1 MPKTVD
7 LIQIL
12 MRAVGILILLSGA
25 LQLTLAVGLIALAA
39 VAANAHPTSPLG
51 IMAVCAVQMAVFSLS
66 SVLFG
71 AAMIRFS
78 APLARFA
85 TRSDPTA

>member
-12 MRAVGILILLSGA
+12 IRALGILILLSGA
-25 LQLTLAVGLIALAA
+25 LQLTLAIGLIALTA
-39 VAANAHPTSPLG
+39 VAANIHPTSPLG
-51 IMAVCAVQMAVFSLS
+51 IMAACAVQMAVFSLS
-66 SVLFG
+66 SVLLG
-71 AAMIRFS
+71 GAMIRFS

-85 TRSDPTA
+85 TRTDPTA